1 MKNEAKKDALV
12 SVVIPTHGRL
22 DTLGRAIESAK
33 SQTYKNIEIIV
44 VDDNSDDLKLRERI
58 SKLVKGY
65 GDLRL
70 ILNREVMGG
79 SNSRNHGIKEA
90 KGEFIAFLD
99 DDDEFLPEKIEKQY
113 ALYKKLQGKK
123 VGMIYCYANFI
134 VNNGEKKFVKKV
146 DFEGL
151 PLKEHLISCIAAT
164 SWWFCPKAVLL
175 DIGGFTDVSS
185 HQDAMTLY
193 KMMLAGYEVYR
204 VPEVLL
210 NYYLHVGA
218 GITEHSNKWV
228 DVDREYMKQYEKNSK
243 MFSKKDNRQIRYSFY
258 RRMASFDY
266 VLGNGKKLFSETRKM
281 IGLYPFRMDTVKAIA
296 KCCLVVMKGKK

>member
-1 MKNEAKKDALV
+1 MKNEVKKEELV

-22 DTLGRAIESAK
+22 DTLGRAIESVK
-33 SQTYKNIEIIV
+33 NQTYDNIEIIV
-44 VDDNSDDLKLRERI
+44 VDDNSDDLELRECI
-58 SKLVKGY
+58 SKLVKKY
-65 GDLRL
+65 EDVRL
-70 ILNREVMGG
+70 LLNQEVMGG

-90 KGEFIAFLD
+90 KGEFVAFLD
-99 DDDEFLPEKIEKQY
+99 DDDEFLPKKIEKQH
-113 ALYKKLQGKK
+113 ALYKNLQNKK
-123 VGMIYCYANFI
+123 IGMIYCYANFI
-134 VNNGEKKFVKKV
+134 VDGGEKKFIKKV

-164 SWWFCPKAVLL
+164 SWWFCPKKVLL
-175 DIGGFTDVSS
+175 DIGGFVDVSS

-228 DVDREYMKQYEKNSK
+228 DVDREYMRQYEKNSK
-243 MFSKKDNRQIRYSFY
+243 MFSKQDNKQIRYSFY

-266 VLGNGKKLFSETRKM
+266 VLMNKKKLFSETRKM
-281 IGLYPFRMDTVKAIA
+281 MELYPFRIDTIKAIM
-296 KCCLVVMKGKK
+296 KCCLIALKGNK